1 MRTFQEI
8 YDIAALRK
16 GGSSSLE
23 TLIRARD
30 SMVMTE
36 HTDDRWLACMTK
48 CIFCAGFNWNVV
60 EAMWPGFEAAFD
72 GFDVNRCAMLHDE
85 DFDRLVSDKRIVRH
99 GQKIK
104 SVQENAVFLLNLA
117 RDHGSADAFFRNWP
131 TTDLVGLLDLM
142 KKQGT
147 RIGGNTGQYLLR
159 FMGKDT
165 FLMSQDV
172 VGRLVAEGVVDKA
185 PSSAKSWQAVQ
196 EAFNTWAKESGR
208 SMTDI
213 SRVLAMSVG

>member
-1 MRTFQEI
+1 MRSFKEI
-8 YDIAALRK
+8 YAIAAERK
-16 GGSSSLE
+16 GGADPLE

-30 SMVMTE
+30 SMVTE
-36 HTDDRWLACMTK
+36 SHTDDRWLACMTK

-72 GFDVNRCAMLHDE
+72 GFDVHRCAMLHDE

-104 SVQENAVFLLNLA
+104 AVQENAVFLLNLA
-117 RDHGSADAFFRNWP
+117 SQHGSADTFFRNWP
-131 TTDLVGLLDLM
+131 STDLVGLLDLM
-142 KKQGT
+142 KKQCN
-147 RIGGNTGQYLLR
+147 RIGGNTGQYVLR

-172 VGRLVAEGVVDKA
+172 VGRLVAEGIVDKA
-185 PSSAKSWQAVQ
+185 PTSAKSWAAVQ
-196 EAFNTWAKESGR
+196 AAFNTWAKESGR